1 MLNTYLRVALR
12 NLLKQRGYSFIY
24 IAGLAVG
31 IGLVLLD
38 GLWIHDELSFNN
50 YHKNHA
56 RIAQVMHHVTFNSER
71 MTLPY
76 NPWLLGDALR
86 KEYGSDFERVVMA
99 TFPGDHVLSYDK
111 KIISQPGSYMEA
123 EAPAMLSL
131 GMQAGG
137 LNGLTDPHS
146 ILLSESTA
154 KALFGKEDAMG
165 KTLMLD
171 NSASVKVTGVYK
183 DIPFNSDFRDQGFIA
198 PWQLFLSI
206 TGADKDP
213 QPWNNNNYL
222 TYVQLADRANMEQVS
237 ARIKDLKRNKMPAAM
252 AAEEKS
258 TVFLHPMDRWHLYSE
273 FKNGVNTGGRIVFV
287 RLFAIIGL
295 FVLLQACINFI
306 NLSTARAQNRAK
318 EIGIRKTI
326 GGRRGQLIEQFFVES
341 VLIALLAFV
350 FAMIQ
355 VRFFLPFFNQIAD
368 KRIAGFWANPW
379 FWLISA
385 LFSVAVGLLAGI
397 YPATYLS
404 SFDPVKVLKGA
415 FKAGALAIFQRKA
428 LVVLQF
434 TISVV
439 LIIGTIVVFRQIEH
453 AKDRPIG
460 YDPRGVIT
468 IGTTK
473 DIFDHYNAFAD
484 DLKRSGAAADVA
496 YSVNSTTVTN
506 AITGGFKW
514 PGMDPNASPLIAISN
529 ISSGYGKLIGWT
541 LREGRD
547 FSAQLATD
555 SSGFI
560 LNEAAVK
567 LMGLKHPIGSTI
579 SFKDKPYHVIGV
591 IRDMIIE
598 SPYQAVGPYIYIMAG
613 NYSAFVTIKLNSA
626 MGVQTAL
633 GKVGAVYT
641 KYNPSLPF
649 TYQFTDLEYAKKF
662 GDEIRVG
669 KLAAIFAAIAVFISC
684 LGIFGLSTFAVQQRT
699 KEISIRKVLGASVL
713 TLYQMLSGEFL
724 VLVAT
729 SLVIATPIAWFG
741 MSKWLQQYDYRT
753 SLAWW
758 IFAASGLGALLLT
771 ILTVGYQSIKAA
783 TTNPANSLRSE

>member
-1 MLNTYLRVALR
+1 MLITYFRIACR
-12 NLLKQRGYSFIY
+12 NLLKHKGYSFIY
-24 IAGLAVG
+24 IVGLAVG
-31 IGLVLLD
+31 IGLILLD

-50 YHKNHA
+50 YHKNHD
-56 RIAQVMHHVTFNSER
+56 RIAQIIHHVTFNSER

-86 KEYGSDFERVVMA
+86 KEYGSDFKRIVMS
-99 TFPGDHVLSYDK
+99 TYPGDHVLSYEK
-111 KIISQPGSYMEA
+111 KNISRPGSYMDA
-123 EAPAMLSL
+123 EAPAMFSL
-131 GMQAGG
+131 EMEAGVLEG
-137 LNGLTDPHS
+137 LMDPHS

-154 KALFGKEDAMG
+154 KAFFGKEDAMG

-183 DIPFNSDFRDQGFIA
+183 DIPFNSDFTDQGFIA
-198 PWQLFLSI
+198 PWRLFLSI
-206 TGADKDP
+206 SGADKDP

-222 TYVQLADRANMEQVS
+222 TYVQLADGANMEQVS
-237 ARIKDLKRNKMPAAM
+237 SRIKDLKRNKMPPAM
-252 AAEEKS
+252 SAEEKS
-258 TVFLHPMDRWHLYSE
+258 TVFLHPMNRWHLYSE
-273 FKNGVNTGGRIVFV
+273 FKDGVPTGGRIVFV

-326 GGRRGQLIEQFFVES
+326 GGRRGQLIQQFFVES
-341 VLIALLAFV
+341 VMIALLAFV
-350 FAMIQ
+350 FALIL
-355 VRFFLPFFNQIAD
+355 VRLFLPFFNQIAD
-368 KRIAGFWANPW
+368 KKIAGFWSSPW
-379 FWLISA
+379 FWSIGA
-385 LFSVAVGLLAGI
+385 LFSIAVGLMAGI
-397 YPATYLS
+397 YPAIYLS
-404 SFDPVKVLKGA
+404 SFDPVKVLKGI
-415 FKAGALAIFQRKA
+415 FKAGPLTIFQRKA

-460 YDPRGVIT
+460 YDPKGVIT

-473 DIFDHYNAFAD
+473 DIYLHYNSFFD
-484 DLKRSGAAADVA
+484 DLKRSGAVADVA

-514 PGMDPNASPLIAISN
+514 AGMDPNASPLIAISN

-541 LREGRD
+541 LKEGRD
-547 FSAQLATD
+547 FSARLATD

-567 LMGLKHPIGSTI
+567 LMGLKNPIGSPI
-579 SFKDKPYHVIGV
+579 SFNDKPYHVIGV

-598 SPYQAVGPYIYIMAG
+598 SPFQTVGPYIYTMAG
-613 NYSAFVTIKLNSA
+613 NYSAFVTIKLDPS

-633 GKVGAVYT
+633 AKVGAIYT

-662 GDEIRVG
+662 ADEIRVG
-669 KLAAIFAAIAVFISC
+669 KLAALFAVLAVFISC
-684 LGIFGLSTFAVQQRT
+684 LGIFGLSTFAVQQRM

-713 TLYQMLSGEFL
+713 TLYQMLSSEFL
-724 VLVAT
+724 VLVAI
-729 SLVIATPIAWFG
+729 SLVIAVPIAWFG
-741 MSKWLQQYDYRT
+741 MSKWLQQYEYRT
-753 SLAWW
+753 TLAWW
-758 IFAASGLGALLLT
+758 IFAAAGLGALVVT

-783 TTNPANSLRSE
+783 TANPTGILRSE